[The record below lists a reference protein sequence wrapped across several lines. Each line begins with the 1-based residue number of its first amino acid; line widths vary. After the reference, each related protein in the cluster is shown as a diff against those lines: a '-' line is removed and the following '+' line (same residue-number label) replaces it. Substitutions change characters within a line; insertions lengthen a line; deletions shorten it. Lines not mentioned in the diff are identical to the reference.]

1 MSNTKEIAFK
11 ISISAKDAE
20 NNIKNVT
27 SNIVLLEDNL
37 KQLEA
42 IANDVDLGAAQFEQL
57 ATEIAKTIKAETI
70 LTETSNKAGNSVEM
84 LGEDVNQTDE
94 QFKKLE
100 VRIRE
105 TRVALQKAEEA
116 GDKLTFNKLKKD
128 LDDLEDGLEATKLKS
143 KQLDDVLVDLPGP
156 LGSVGQALKGL
167 DAGFKLLIANPIVAV
182 LAGVVGVLALLK
194 KSLSSTAEGQET
206 LNRVSGAF
214 GKILGPILATLEKVA
229 VPLFNGLAFVL
240 EKVAKGFTFFAEAIG
255 ISSSK
260 IKEASINSSEVLK
273 NAADAQAKRDKD
285 AKDNA
290 DKAAKDAQDK
300 AKAEKDRLQK
310 LDADRKAANEKEIAR
325 IAAIK
330 KQKQDEINLNDD
342 LEQSEIELAR
352 STVQAGDDVIAN
364 LKLKNAQREEDF
376 INQKKNIED
385 LLKLEKEGSVEAI
398 RLQIELNKLIADNNI
413 KKAEGE
419 KAIKDKETDDAE
431 KQADVLAD
439 INKKVNDKRE
449 QDKQKEVD
457 NAKKVADLK
466 TQIALDANQ
475 AEIDANEGNFNKQRQ
490 LLDDRLVLITNDYD
504 ERKKLAGNDQA
515 ALLALDAEFNAAKK
529 ANSDARINLGKKEVE
544 AARENASQ
552 IADILSQASE
562 LAGAET
568 TAGKFLAVAAATIN
582 TGVAISKALATGPP
596 LNIPLAILAGVQGIK
611 NVQKIESVQVPSGAL
626 KRAEGGMIY
635 GPGSSTSDS
644 IPAYLSNGES
654 VINARSTAIFKPLLS
669 AINTAGGG
677 KRFASGGVVG
687 ESALST
693 QSLINEQFL
702 NLSTQNVAPIKTYVV
717 STDMSSAQQFDRV
730 QRERSTI

>member
-42 IANDVDLGAAQFEQL
+42 IANDADLGAAQFEQL
-57 ATEIAKTIKAETI
+57 ATEIAKTVKAETI
-70 LTETSNKAGNSVEM
+70 LTETSAKAGNSVET
-84 LGEDVNQTDE
+84 LGNDVNQTDE

-116 GDKLTFNKLKKD
+116 GDKLTFDKLKKD
-128 LDDLEDGLEATKLKS
+128 LDELEDGLEATKLKS

-156 LGSVGQALKGL
+156 LGGVGQALKGL
-167 DAGFKLLIANPIVAV
+167 DAGFKLLLANPIIAV
-182 LAGVVGVLALLK
+182 LAGVVGVLTLLK

-206 LNRVSGAF
+206 LNRLQGAF

-240 EKVAKGFTFFAEAIG
+240 EKVGQGFSFLAEAVG

-260 IKEASINSSEVLK
+260 INEASINSSEVLK
-273 NAADAQAKRDKD
+273 KASEDQIKRNED
-285 AKDNA
+285 AKKA
-290 DKAAKDAQDK
+290 AEDKAKEEEDK
-300 AKAEKDRLQK
+300 AKAEKDRLEK
-310 LDADRKAANEKEIAR
+310 LNAARKAAYEKELAR
-325 IAAIK
+325 IEAIK
-330 KQKQDEINLNDD
+330 KAKQGEINLNENI
-342 LEQSEIELAR
+342 EQSETELAR
-352 STVQAGDDVIAN
+352 STIQAGDDVIEN
-364 LKLKNAQREEDF
+364 LKLKDAQREEDY
-376 INQKKNIED
+376 QREKKRIED
-385 LLKLEKEGSVEAI
+385 LLKLEKAGSEEAI
-398 RLQIELNKLIADNNI
+398 NLQIQLNNLNADNNI
-413 KKAEGE
+413 KKIEGLNAVKE
-419 KAIKDKETDDAE
+419 EELKIREELLEKDKEA
-431 KQADVLAD
+431 
-439 INKKVNDKRE
+439 N
-449 QDKQKEVD
+449 DKQKENFD
-457 NAKKVADLK
+457 KQLEDARTLSELK
-466 TQIALDANQ
+466 RQITLDANQ
-475 AEIDANEGNFNKQRQ
+475 AEIDSNEGNFDRQRELLDERFLIIQADYEARRQ
-490 LLDDRLVLITNDYD
+490 LTADD
-504 ERKKLAGNDQA
+504 EAGQ
-515 ALLALDAEFNAAKK
+515 LALETEFNANKQLL
-529 ANSDARINLGKKEVE
+529 SDARITIGKKEVQAE
-544 AARENASQ
+544 QDTYAQ
-552 IADILSQASE
+552 IGDILSQASE

-568 TAGKFLAVAAATIN
+568 NAGKFLAIAAAGIQ
-582 TGVAISKALATGPP
+582 TGLGVSKALASSPPP
-596 LNIPLAILAGVQGIK
+596 LNFASAALVAAAGLKNIL
-611 NVQKIESVQVPSGAL
+611 KIQNTEVPSGAL

-654 VINARSTAIFKPLLS
+654 VINARSTSIFKPLLS
-669 AINTAGGG
+669 AINSVGGG

-702 NLSTQNVAPIKTYVV
+702 NLSSQQTAPIKTYVV

>member
-42 IANDVDLGAAQFEQL
+42 IANDADLGAAQFEQL
-57 ATEIAKTIKAETI
+57 ATEIAKTVKAETI
-70 LTETSNKAGNSVEM
+70 LTETSAKAGNSVET
-84 LGEDVNQTDE
+84 LGNDVNQTDE

-116 GDKLTFNKLKKD
+116 GDKLTFDKLKKD
-128 LDDLEDGLEATKLKS
+128 LDELEDGLEATKLKS

-156 LGSVGQALKGL
+156 LGGVGQALKGL
-167 DAGFKLLIANPIVAV
+167 DAGFKLLLANPIIAV
-182 LAGVVGVLALLK
+182 LAGVVGVLTLLK

-206 LNRVSGAF
+206 LNRLQGAF

-240 EKVAKGFTFFAEAIG
+240 EKVGQGFSFLAEAVG

-260 IKEASINSSEVLK
+260 INEASINSSEVLK
-273 NAADAQAKRDKD
+273 KASEDQIKRNED
-285 AKDNA
+285 AKKA
-290 DKAAKDAQDK
+290 AEDKAKEEEDK
-300 AKAEKDRLQK
+300 AKAEKDRLEK
-310 LDADRKAANEKEIAR
+310 LNAARKAAYEKELAR
-325 IAAIK
+325 IEAIK
-330 KQKQDEINLNDD
+330 KAKQGEINLNENI
-342 LEQSEIELAR
+342 EQSETELAR
-352 STVQAGDDVIAN
+352 STIQAGDDVIEN
-364 LKLKNAQREEDF
+364 LKLKDAQREEDY
-376 INQKKNIED
+376 QREKKRIED
-385 LLKLEKEGSVEAI
+385 LLKLEKAGSEEAI
-398 RLQIELNKLIADNNI
+398 NLQIQLNNLEAQNNTNKI
-413 KKAEGE
+413 NNLKAV
-419 KAIKDKETDDAE
+419 KDEE
-431 KQADVLAD
+431 QRLSDVLAD
-439 INKKVNDKRE
+439 INKNVNDQREKDNEKQIEDANKLAGLKR
-449 QDKQKEVD
+449 
-457 NAKKVADLK
+457 
-466 TQIALDANQ
+466 QITLDANQ
-475 AEIDANEGNFNKQRQ
+475 AEIDSNEGNFDRQRELLDERFLIIQADYEARRQ
-490 LLDDRLVLITNDYD
+490 LTADD
-504 ERKKLAGNDQA
+504 EAGQ
-515 ALLALDAEFNAAKK
+515 LALETEFNANKQLL
-529 ANSDARINLGKKEVE
+529 SDARITIGKKEVQAE
-544 AARENASQ
+544 QDTYAQ
-552 IADILSQASE
+552 IGDILSQASE

-568 TAGKFLAVAAATIN
+568 NAGKFLAIAAAGIQ
-582 TGVAISKALATGPP
+582 TGLGVSKALASSPPP
-596 LNIPLAILAGVQGIK
+596 LNFASAALVAAAGLKNIL
-611 NVQKIESVQVPSGAL
+611 KIQNTEVPSGAL

-654 VINARSTAIFKPLLS
+654 VINARSTSIFKPLLS
-669 AINTAGGG
+669 AINSVGGG

-702 NLSTQNVAPIKTYVV
+702 NLSSQQTAPIKTYVV
-717 STDMSSAQQFDRV
+717 SSDMSSAQQFDRV

>member
-42 IANDVDLGAAQFEQL
+42 IANDADLGAAQFEQL
-57 ATEIAKTIKAETI
+57 ATEIAKTVKAETI
-70 LTETSNKAGNSVEM
+70 LTETSAKAGNSVET
-84 LGEDVNQTDE
+84 LGNDVNQTDE

-116 GDKLTFNKLKKD
+116 GDKLTFDKLKKD
-128 LDDLEDGLEATKLKS
+128 LDELEDGLEATKLKS

-156 LGSVGQALKGL
+156 LGGVGQALKGL
-167 DAGFKLLIANPIVAV
+167 DAGFKLLLANPIIAV
-182 LAGVVGVLALLK
+182 LAGVVGVLTLLK

-206 LNRVSGAF
+206 LNRLQGAF

-240 EKVAKGFTFFAEAIG
+240 EKVGQGFSFLAEAVG

-260 IKEASINSSEVLK
+260 INEASINSSEVLK
-273 NAADAQAKRDKD
+273 KASEDQIKRNED
-285 AKDNA
+285 AKKA
-290 DKAAKDAQDK
+290 AEDKAKEEEDK
-300 AKAEKDRLQK
+300 AKAEKDRLEK
-310 LDADRKAANEKEIAR
+310 LNAARKAAYEKELAR
-325 IAAIK
+325 IEAIK
-330 KQKQDEINLNDD
+330 KAKQGEINLNENI
-342 LEQSEIELAR
+342 EQSETELAR
-352 STVQAGDDVIAN
+352 STIQAGDDVIEN
-364 LKLKNAQREEDF
+364 LKLKDAQREEDY
-376 INQKKNIED
+376 QREKKRIED
-385 LLKLEKEGSVEAI
+385 LLKLEKVGSEEAI
-398 RLQIELNKLIADNNI
+398 NLQIQLNNLNADNNI
-413 KKAEGE
+413 KKIEGLNAVKE
-419 KAIKDKETDDAE
+419 EELKIREELLEKDKEA
-431 KQADVLAD
+431 
-439 INKKVNDKRE
+439 N
-449 QDKQKEVD
+449 DKQKENFD
-457 NAKKVADLK
+457 KQLEDARTLSELK
-466 TQIALDANQ
+466 RQITLDANQ
-475 AEIDANEGNFNKQRQ
+475 AEIDSNEGNFDRQRELLDERFLIIQADYEARRQ
-490 LLDDRLVLITNDYD
+490 LTADD
-504 ERKKLAGNDQA
+504 EAGQ
-515 ALLALDAEFNAAKK
+515 LALETEFNANKQLL
-529 ANSDARINLGKKEVE
+529 SDARITIGKKEVQAE
-544 AARENASQ
+544 QDTYAQ
-552 IADILSQASE
+552 IGDILSQASE

-568 TAGKFLAVAAATIN
+568 NAGKFLAIAAAGIQ
-582 TGVAISKALATGPP
+582 TGLGVSKALASSPPP
-596 LNIPLAILAGVQGIK
+596 LNFASAALVAAAGLKNIL
-611 NVQKIESVQVPSGAL
+611 KIQNTEVPSGAL

-654 VINARSTAIFKPLLS
+654 VINARSTSIFKPLLS
-669 AINTAGGG
+669 AINSVGGG

-702 NLSTQNVAPIKTYVV
+702 NLSSQQTAPIKTYVV
-717 STDMSSAQQFDRV
+717 SSDMSSAQQFDRV

>member
-42 IANDVDLGAAQFEQL
+42 IANDADLGAAQFEQL
-57 ATEIAKTIKAETI
+57 ATEIAKTVKAETI
-70 LTETSNKAGNSVEM
+70 LTETSAKAGNSVET
-84 LGEDVNQTDE
+84 LGNDVNQTDE

-116 GDKLTFNKLKKD
+116 GDKLTFDKLKKD
-128 LDDLEDGLEATKLKS
+128 LDELEDGLEATKLKS

-156 LGSVGQALKGL
+156 LGGVGQALKGL
-167 DAGFKLLIANPIVAV
+167 DAGFKLLLANPIIAV
-182 LAGVVGVLALLK
+182 LAGVVGVLTLLK

-206 LNRVSGAF
+206 LNRLQGAF

-240 EKVAKGFTFFAEAIG
+240 EKVGQGFSFLAEAVG

-260 IKEASINSSEVLK
+260 INEASINSSEVLK
-273 NAADAQAKRDKD
+273 KASEDQIKRNED
-285 AKDNA
+285 AKKA
-290 DKAAKDAQDK
+290 AEDKAKEEEDK
-300 AKAEKDRLQK
+300 AKAEKDRLEK
-310 LDADRKAANEKEIAR
+310 LNAARKAAYEKELAR
-325 IAAIK
+325 IEAIK
-330 KQKQDEINLNDD
+330 KAKQGEINLNENI
-342 LEQSEIELAR
+342 EQSETELAR
-352 STVQAGDDVIAN
+352 STIQAGDDVIEN
-364 LKLKNAQREEDF
+364 LKLKDAQREEDY
-376 INQKKNIED
+376 QREKKRIED
-385 LLKLEKEGSVEAI
+385 LLKLEKVGSEEAI
-398 RLQIELNKLIADNNI
+398 NLQIQLNNLNADNNI
-413 KKAEGE
+413 KKIEGLNAVKE
-419 KAIKDKETDDAE
+419 EELKIREELLEKDKEA
-431 KQADVLAD
+431 
-439 INKKVNDKRE
+439 N
-449 QDKQKEVD
+449 DKQKENFD
-457 NAKKVADLK
+457 KQLEDARTLAELK
-466 TQIALDANQ
+466 RQITLDANQ
-475 AEIDANEGNFNKQRQ
+475 AEIDSNEGNFDRQRELLDERFLIIQADYEARRQ
-490 LLDDRLVLITNDYD
+490 LTADD
-504 ERKKLAGNDQA
+504 EAGQ
-515 ALLALDAEFNAAKK
+515 LALETEFNANKQLL
-529 ANSDARINLGKKEVE
+529 SDARITIGKKEVQAE
-544 AARENASQ
+544 QDTYAQ
-552 IADILSQASE
+552 IGDILSQASE

-568 TAGKFLAVAAATIN
+568 NAGKFLAIAAAGIQ
-582 TGVAISKALATGPP
+582 TGLGVSKALASSPPP
-596 LNIPLAILAGVQGIK
+596 LNFASAALVAAAGLKNIL
-611 NVQKIESVQVPSGAL
+611 KIQNTEVPSGAL

-654 VINARSTAIFKPLLS
+654 VINARSTSIFKPLLS
-669 AINTAGGG
+669 AINSVGGG

-702 NLSTQNVAPIKTYVV
+702 NLSSQQTAPIKTYVV

>member
-42 IANDVDLGAAQFEQL
+42 IANDADLGAAQFEQL
-57 ATEIAKTIKAETI
+57 ATEIAKTVKAETI
-70 LTETSNKAGNSVEM
+70 LTETSAKAGNSVET
-84 LGEDVNQTDE
+84 LGNDVNQTDE

-116 GDKLTFNKLKKD
+116 GDKLTFDKLKKD
-128 LDDLEDGLEATKLKS
+128 LDELEDGLEATKLKS

-156 LGSVGQALKGL
+156 LGGVGQALKGL
-167 DAGFKLLIANPIVAV
+167 DAGFKLLLANPIIAV
-182 LAGVVGVLALLK
+182 LAGVVGVLTLLK

-206 LNRVSGAF
+206 LNRLQGAF

-240 EKVAKGFTFFAEAIG
+240 EKVGQGFSFLAEAVG

-260 IKEASINSSEVLK
+260 INEASINSSEVLK
-273 NAADAQAKRDKD
+273 KASEDQIKRNED
-285 AKDNA
+285 AKKA
-290 DKAAKDAQDK
+290 AEDKAKEEEDK
-300 AKAEKDRLQK
+300 AKAEKDRLEK
-310 LDADRKAANEKEIAR
+310 LNAARKAAYEKELAR
-325 IAAIK
+325 IEAIK
-330 KQKQDEINLNDD
+330 KAKQGEINLNENI
-342 LEQSEIELAR
+342 EQSETELAR
-352 STVQAGDDVIAN
+352 STIQAGDDVIEN
-364 LKLKNAQREEDF
+364 LKLKDAQREEDY
-376 INQKKNIED
+376 QREKKRIED
-385 LLKLEKEGSVEAI
+385 LLKLEKVGSEEAI
-398 RLQIELNKLIADNNI
+398 NLQIQLNNLNADNNI
-413 KKAEGE
+413 KKIEGLNAVKE
-419 KAIKDKETDDAE
+419 EELKIREELLEKDKEA
-431 KQADVLAD
+431 
-439 INKKVNDKRE
+439 N
-449 QDKQKEVD
+449 DKQKENFD
-457 NAKKVADLK
+457 KQLEDARTLSELK
-466 TQIALDANQ
+466 RQITLDANQ
-475 AEIDANEGNFNKQRQ
+475 AEIDSNEGNFDRQRELLDERFLIIQADYEARRQ
-490 LLDDRLVLITNDYD
+490 LTADD
-504 ERKKLAGNDQA
+504 EAGQ
-515 ALLALDAEFNAAKK
+515 LALETEFNANKQLL
-529 ANSDARINLGKKEVE
+529 SDARITIGKKEVQAE
-544 AARENASQ
+544 QDTYAQ
-552 IADILSQASE
+552 IGDILSQASE

-568 TAGKFLAVAAATIN
+568 NAGKFLAIAAAGIQ
-582 TGVAISKALATGPP
+582 TGLGVSKALASSPPP
-596 LNIPLAILAGVQGIK
+596 LNFASAALVAAAGLKNIL
-611 NVQKIESVQVPSGAL
+611 KIQNTEVPSGAI

-654 VINARSTAIFKPLLS
+654 VINARSTSIFKPLLS
-669 AINTAGGG
+669 AINSVGGG

-702 NLSTQNVAPIKTYVV
+702 NLSSQQTAPIKTYVV
-717 STDMSSAQQFDRV
+717 SSDMSSAQQFDRV

>member
-42 IANDVDLGAAQFEQL
+42 IANDADLGAAQFEQL
-57 ATEIAKTIKAETI
+57 ATEIAKTVKAETI
-70 LTETSNKAGNSVEM
+70 LTETSAKAGNSVET
-84 LGEDVNQTDE
+84 LGNDVNQTDE

-116 GDKLTFNKLKKD
+116 GDKLTFDKLKKD
-128 LDDLEDGLEATKLKS
+128 LDELEDGLEATKLKS

-156 LGSVGQALKGL
+156 LGGVGQALKGL
-167 DAGFKLLIANPIVAV
+167 DAGFKLLLANPIIAV
-182 LAGVVGVLALLK
+182 LAGVVGVLTLLK

-206 LNRVSGAF
+206 LNRLQGAF

-240 EKVAKGFTFFAEAIG
+240 EKVGQGFSFLAEAVG

-260 IKEASINSSEVLK
+260 INEASINSSEVLK
-273 NAADAQAKRDKD
+273 KASEDQIKRNED
-285 AKDNA
+285 AKKA
-290 DKAAKDAQDK
+290 AEDKAKEEEDK
-300 AKAEKDRLQK
+300 AKAEKDRLEK
-310 LDADRKAANEKEIAR
+310 LNAARKAAYEKELAR
-325 IAAIK
+325 IEAIK
-330 KQKQDEINLNDD
+330 KAKQGEINLNENI
-342 LEQSEIELAR
+342 EQSETELAR
-352 STVQAGDDVIAN
+352 STIQAGDDVIEN
-364 LKLKNAQREEDF
+364 LKLKDAQREEDY
-376 INQKKNIED
+376 QREKKRIED
-385 LLKLEKEGSVEAI
+385 LLKLEKVGSEEAI
-398 RLQIELNKLIADNNI
+398 NLQIQLNNLNADNNI
-413 KKAEGE
+413 KKIEGLNAVKE
-419 KAIKDKETDDAE
+419 EELKIREELLEKDKEA
-431 KQADVLAD
+431 
-439 INKKVNDKRE
+439 N
-449 QDKQKEVD
+449 DKQKENFD
-457 NAKKVADLK
+457 KQLEDARTLSELK
-466 TQIALDANQ
+466 RQITLDANQ
-475 AEIDANEGNFNKQRQ
+475 AEIDSNEGNFDRQRELLDERFLIIQADYEARRQ
-490 LLDDRLVLITNDYD
+490 LTADD
-504 ERKKLAGNDQA
+504 EAGQ
-515 ALLALDAEFNAAKK
+515 LALETEFNANKQLL
-529 ANSDARINLGKKEVE
+529 SDARITIGKKEVQAE
-544 AARENASQ
+544 QDTYAQ
-552 IADILSQASE
+552 IGDILSQASE

-568 TAGKFLAVAAATIN
+568 NAGKFLAIAAAGIQ
-582 TGVAISKALATGPP
+582 TGLGVSKALASSPPP
-596 LNIPLAILAGVQGIK
+596 LNFASAALVAAAGLKNIL
-611 NVQKIESVQVPSGAL
+611 KIQNTEVPSGAL

-654 VINARSTAIFKPLLS
+654 VINARSTSIFKPLLS
-669 AINTAGGG
+669 AINSVGGG

-702 NLSTQNVAPIKTYVV
+702 NLSSQQTAPIKTYVV